1 MDTSRRWSQATPALT
16 HTYQMNPRPYLGA
29 LLLALLAAC
38 HTVPAPPTPLPP
50 APQAAT
56 AVDAVVPES
65 WISSDSPEDELD
77 SLAVWP
83 TEDGHTWLIATA
95 KSSHRLVVY
104 DAETGQRLRSVGG
117 PGKGAAQF
125 DRPNGIAVH
134 GDLLFVAERD
144 NHRVQVFQLPGFTP
158 LGMVGQDVLRVP
170 YGLWVRETGPDDL
183 ELLVTDSFMADF
195 STRELPPMGELDQR
209 VKRFEVR
216 LDADGALQS
225 HYLGAFGDTTEA
237 GALRMVESIAGDSV
251 NDRLLIAEEDRRVGS
266 TLREYT
272 LEGMYRSHS
281 LPLFDADAEGIALW
295 ACDAGQGYWIAV
307 DQLRPTVFRV
317 FDRTSLQPVKTFSGE
332 VVANTDGQ
340 VLYAAGSARFPA
352 GALFALHDDKAV
364 AAFDL
369 RDIVRALGLSDRCMR

>member
-1 MDTSRRWSQATPALT
+1 
-16 HTYQMNPRPYLGA
+16 MNVRSYLGV

-38 HTVPAPPTPLPP
+38 RTTPVPPTSSAHVPKAYTP
-50 APQAAT
+50 
-56 AVDAVVPES
+56 VDAVVPEA
-65 WISSDSPEDELD
+65 WISTESPEDELD

-104 DAETGQRLRSVGG
+104 NAESGQRLRVVGG
-117 PGKGAAQF
+117 PGEGPSQF
-125 DRPNGIAVH
+125 NRPNGIAVH

-144 NHRVQVFQLPGFTP
+144 NHRVQVLRLPDFTP
-158 LGMVGQDVLRVP
+158 LGMIGQDVLRVP
-170 YGLWVRETGPDDL
+170 YGLWVRETRPDDL

-195 STRELPPMGELDQR
+195 TTRELPPMGELDQR

-216 LDADGALQS
+216 LDADGRLQS
-225 HYLGAFGDTTEA
+225 RYLGAFGDTTEA

-295 ACDAGQGYWIAV
+295 ACDAGLGYWIAV
-307 DQLRPTVFRV
+307 DQLRPTIFRI
-317 FDRTSLQPVKTFSGE
+317 FDRTSLQPLKTFSGK

-340 VLYAAGSARFPA
+340 VLYAAGTPRFPA

-369 RDIVRALGLSDRCMR
+369 RDVVRALGLSDRCMQ